1 MRIKNKCEHDVSK
14 LIILLLDSLMR
25 MRMRNNKSVSEKVER
40 LGCMGENFNIY
51 LYNCY
56 YVN

>member
-1 MRIKNKCEHDVSK
+1 MQIKNKCEHDVSK
-14 LIILLLDSLMR
+14 LIISLLDSLMR
-25 MRMRNNKSVSEKVER
+25 MRKRNSKRKWKDWK
-40 LGCMGENFNIY
+40 CMGENFNIY